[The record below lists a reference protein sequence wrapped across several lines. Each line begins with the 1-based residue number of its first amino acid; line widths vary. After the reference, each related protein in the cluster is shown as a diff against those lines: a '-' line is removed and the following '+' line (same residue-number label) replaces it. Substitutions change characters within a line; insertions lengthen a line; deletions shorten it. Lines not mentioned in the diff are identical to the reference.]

1 LSHFLTKED
10 PCQTRLADEH
20 TVLVRSISKIQ
31 ILPYILPFTLW
42 GHPIWTHDF
51 RPTPTGWRRDCNI
64 VRQESKW
71 RGRVI
76 IDARGFTAVQGRD
89 WLQIE
94 LTSSRNQSRHFA
106 GKQEVRTQN

>member
-1 LSHFLTKED
+1 VQVVHFN
-10 PCQTRLADEH
+10 
-20 TVLVRSISKIQ
+20 ISDRA
-31 ILPYILPFTLW
+31 TTDLW

-64 VRQESKW
+64 VRQEAKW

-89 WLQIE
+89 WL
-94 LTSSRNQSRHFA
+94 
-106 GKQEVRTQN
+106 